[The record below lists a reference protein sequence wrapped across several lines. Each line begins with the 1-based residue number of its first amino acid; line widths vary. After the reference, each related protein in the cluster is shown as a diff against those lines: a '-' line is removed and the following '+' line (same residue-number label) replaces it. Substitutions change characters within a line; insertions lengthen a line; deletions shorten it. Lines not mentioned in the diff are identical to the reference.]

1 MRFKKLASLGLAS
14 VMTLSLALTGCG
26 SNDDG
31 GGGGSTG
38 NNDGGDEKTEQTEL
52 AEEQILRVNWEQEPP
67 DLDPQ
72 TTTDQVSGWILN
84 NAYEGLV
91 RVDKDGHI
99 EQGSGLA
106 ESWEISED
114 GLEYTFN
121 LRDANWSDGTPITAE
136 DFEYG
141 WKRAMNPEVASQY
154 ADLFYYIKGAEAYNT
169 GEGSEEEV
177 GVEAVD
183 NKTLKVELN
192 NPTPFFLNLT
202 SFMTYMPAQKAM
214 VESAGDEFA
223 TTHENMVFS
232 GPFVIDEWTS
242 KQALNL
248 KKNEEYWDKENVK
261 IDEIKGDMISEGSSA
276 ANLYDSGE
284 MDVMRLDSTLLDK
297 YEGTPDYLL
306 TDDSV
311 SWYMQYNMEDENM
324 SNKNLREAFSLAIDK
339 TSFVDN
345 VLRDG
350 SVKAEGLV
358 PDGIAGT
365 EDKKFG
371 EIRGNVLKD
380 KEFDA
385 DKAKEL
391 FNKGLD
397 ELGITQDELEKN
409 ISFLTGE
416 SDAAKK
422 QAQAFQQMWKQ
433 NLGVEVKIETVSFK
447 LRLDRYNRKDFSI
460 TMSGWGADYDD
471 PMTFIALHVT
481 DGGNNYAYYSSEAYD
496 ALVDKAQTT
505 QGEERIDAMVAAEE
519 LLADDLPVYP
529 IFYATKQYLQKEYVK
544 GVERHAAGADLSF
557 KNAYI
562 LKH

>member
-1 MRFKKLASLGLAS
+1 MKFKKLASLGLAS

-72 TTTDQVSGWILN
+72 TSTDQVSGWILN

-99 EQGSGLA
+99 EEGSGLA
-106 ESWEISED
+106 ETWEISED

-141 WKRAMNPEVASQY
+141 WKRAMDPEVASQY
-154 ADLFYYIKGAEAYNT
+154 ADLFYHIKGAEAYNT
-169 GEGSEEEV
+169 GEAGEEEV

-183 NKTLKVELN
+183 NKTLKVELR

-202 SFMTYMPAQKAM
+202 SFTTYMPAQKAM
-214 VESAGDEFA
+214 VESSGDEFA
-223 TTHENMVFS
+223 TTHEEMVFS

-248 KKNEEYWDKENVK
+248 KKNEEYWDVENVE

-284 MDVMRLDSTLLDK
+284 MDVMRLDATLLDK
-297 YEGTPDYLL
+297 YEDTPDYLL
-306 TDDSV
+306 TDDSE

-324 SNKNLREAFSLAIDK
+324 ANKNLRQAFSLAVDK

-380 KEFDA
+380 QEFDA

-397 ELGITQDELEKN
+397 ELEITQGELEEN
-409 ISFLTGE
+409 LSFLTGE

-422 QAQAFQQMWKQ
+422 QAQALQQMWKQ
-433 NLGVEVKIETVSFK
+433 NLGVDVKIETVSFK
-447 LRLDRYNRKDFSI
+447 LRLDRYNRKDFSM

-471 PMTFIALHVT
+471 PMTFIGLHVT
-481 DGGNNYAYYSSEAYD
+481 DGGNNHAYYSSEAYD

-519 LLADDLPVYP
+519 LLAEDLPIYP
-529 IFYATKQYLQKEYVK
+529 VFYATKQYLQKEYVK